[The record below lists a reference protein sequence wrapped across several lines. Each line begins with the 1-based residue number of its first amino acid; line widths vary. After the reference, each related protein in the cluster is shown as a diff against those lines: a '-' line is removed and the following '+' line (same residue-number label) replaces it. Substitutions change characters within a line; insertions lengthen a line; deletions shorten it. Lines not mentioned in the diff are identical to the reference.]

1 VWAFRIDKYVV
12 ICYSCAVRE
21 HHAGIT
27 IRKVSIYQEAAMG
40 GKLAVVVGGG
50 PAPGI
55 NGVISAVT
63 FEAVKQGLGVI
74 GVHDGFKWL
83 SKGDTTHT
91 TNLGNGE
98 ISRIQLRGGSI
109 IGTSRDNPT
118 KSPEKMANVIKALTS
133 LGVTYLVTIGGDDT
147 AYTSTRVEQE
157 AQGRIAVCHVPK
169 TIDNDLPLPHGVPTF
184 GFETA
189 RSLGTQLVENLMED
203 ARTAS
208 RWYFV
213 IAMGRS
219 AGHLAL
225 GMGMGAGATLTLI
238 PEELGNK
245 ISLSK
250 VIAILEGAII
260 KRLSNGRSHGV
271 AVIAE
276 GVATRFDPEELTFLK
291 DVPRDDHG
299 NIRLAEIPLGDML
312 KQRVMTGLESV
323 GLKTTIIAKDIGYE
337 LRCHPPI
344 SYDREYTRYL
354 GYSAVKFLISG
365 GSGAMIMLKDG
376 VCLPIKFADLLDPK
390 TGKTRIRTI
399 DINSDDYHMARRYM
413 IRLEKEDLAGE
424 ALKKLAATAKMTAED
439 FVKRYSVAVG

>member
-1 VWAFRIDKYVV
+1 
-12 ICYSCAVRE
+12 
-21 HHAGIT
+21 
-27 IRKVSIYQEAAMG
+27 MG

-63 FEAVKQGLGVI
+63 FEATKHGLDVVGVY
-74 GVHDGFKWL
+74 DGFKWL
-83 SKGDTTHT
+83 SKGDTNHT
-91 TNLGNGE
+91 MNLGNGE
-98 ISRIQLRGGSI
+98 ISRIHMRGGSI
-109 IGTSRDNPT
+109 IGTSRENPT
-118 KSPEKMANVIKALTS
+118 KSPEKMANVIKALTG
-133 LGVTYLVTIGGDDT
+133 LGIKYLVTIGGDDT
-147 AYTSTRVEQE
+147 AYTATRVEQE
-157 AQGRIAVCHVPK
+157 AKGAISVCHVPK

-203 ARTAS
+203 ARTAA

-238 PEELGNK
+238 PEELGGK
-245 ISLSK
+245 ISLTK
-250 VIAILEGAII
+250 VVSILEGAII
-260 KRLSNGRSHGV
+260 KRLAYGRGHGV

-299 NIRLAEIPLGDML
+299 NIRLAEIPIGDML
-312 KQRVMTGLESV
+312 KQRVASDLEAM

-337 LRCHPPI
+337 LRCNPPI

-354 GYSAVKFLISG
+354 GFSAVKFLVSG
-365 GSGAMIMLKDG
+365 GSGAMMMLKDG
-376 VCLPIKFADLLDPK
+376 KSLPIKFTDLLDPK
-390 TGKTRIRTI
+390 TGKTRIRTV
-399 DINSDDYHMARRYM
+399 DINSDDYLMARRYM
-413 IRLEKEDLAGE
+413 IRLEKEDMEGE
-424 ALKKLAATAKMTAED
+424 ALKKLAATAKMAPED
-439 FVKRYSVAVG
+439 FKKRFSVAVG

>member
-1 VWAFRIDKYVV
+1 LFQENIW
-12 ICYSCAVRE
+12 S
-21 HHAGIT
+21 
-27 IRKVSIYQEAAMG
+27 YQEAEMTD
-40 GKLAVVVGGG
+40 KLAVVVGGG

-63 FEAVKQGLGVI
+63 FEATKQGLEVAGI
-74 GVHDGFKWL
+74 YDGFKWL
-83 SKGDTTHT
+83 SRGDTAHT
-91 TNLGNGE
+91 MKLNNGE
-98 ISRIQLRGGSI
+98 ISRIHLRGGSI

-118 KSPEKMANVIKALTS
+118 KSPEKMANVVKALNQ
-133 LGVTYLVTIGGDDT
+133 LGIKYLVTIGGDDT
-147 AYTSTRVEQE
+147 AYTATRVEQE
-157 AQGRIAVCHVPK
+157 AGGKIAVCHVPK

-189 RSLGTQLVENLMED
+189 RQLGTQLVENIMED
-203 ARTAS
+203 ARTAG

-238 PEELGNK
+238 PEELGKK
-245 ISLSK
+245 ISLNRVVS
-250 VIAILEGAII
+250 ILEGAII
-260 KRLSNGRSHGV
+260 KRLSYGRNHGV

-276 GVATRFDPEELTFLK
+276 GVATRLDPEELTVLK

-312 KQRVMTGLESV
+312 KQKVVADLDAF

-337 LRCHPPI
+337 LRCQPPI

-354 GYSAVKFLISG
+354 GFSAVKFLVSG
-365 GSGAMIMLKDG
+365 GTGAMIMLKDG
-376 VCLPIKFADLLDPK
+376 KSLPIKFTELLDPK
-390 TGKTRIRTI
+390 TGKTRIRVV
-399 DINSDDYHMARRYM
+399 DINADDYLMARRYM
-413 IRLEKEDLAGE
+413 IRLEKEDMEGE
-424 ALKKLAATAKMTAED
+424 ALKKLAATAKMPADD
-439 FVKRYSVAVG
+439 FKKRFSVSVE

>member
-1 VWAFRIDKYVV
+1 
-12 ICYSCAVRE
+12 
-21 HHAGIT
+21 
-27 IRKVSIYQEAAMG
+27 MG
-40 GKLAVVVGGG
+40 DKLAVVVGGG

-63 FEAVKQGLGVI
+63 FEAVKQGLDVV

-83 SKGDTTHT
+83 SKGDTGHT
-91 TNLGNGE
+91 TDLCKSD
-98 ISRIQLRGGSI
+98 ISRIHQRGGSI
-109 IGTSRDNPT
+109 IGTSRENPT
-118 KSPEKMANVIKALTS
+118 KSPEKMANTIKALTG
-133 LGVTYLVTIGGDDT
+133 LGIKYLVTIGGDDT
-147 AYTSTRVEQE
+147 AYTATRVEQE
-157 AQGRIAVCHVPK
+157 AGGRISVCHVPK

-203 ARTAS
+203 ARTAG
-208 RWYFV
+208 RWYFI

-238 PEELGNK
+238 PEEFG
-245 ISLSK
+245 SK
-250 VIAILEGAII
+250 VSLNKVVSVLEGAII
-260 KRLSNGRSHGV
+260 KRLSAGRNHGV

-291 DVPRDDHG
+291 DVPRDEHG
-299 NIRLAEIPLGDML
+299 NIRLAEIPIGDML
-312 KQRVMTGLESV
+312 KQRVTTDLASI

-354 GYSAVKFLISG
+354 GYSAVKFLVSG
-365 GSGAMIMLKDG
+365 GSGAMIMLKEG
-376 VCLPIKFADLLDPK
+376 VSLPIKFTDLLDPK
-390 TGKTRIRTI
+390 TGKTRIRTV

-413 IRLEKEDLAGE
+413 IRLEKEDMEGE
-424 ALKKLAATAKMTAED
+424 ALKKVAAAAKMPPED
-439 FVKRYSVAVG
+439 FKKRFSVAVG

>member
-1 VWAFRIDKYVV
+1 MAD
-12 ICYSCAVRE
+12 
-21 HHAGIT
+21 
-27 IRKVSIYQEAAMG
+27 
-40 GKLAVVVGGG
+40 KLAVVVGGG

-63 FEAVKQGLGVI
+63 FEAIKQGLEVVGI
-74 GVHDGFKWL
+74 YDGFKWL
-83 SKGDTTHT
+83 SRGDTTHT
-91 TNLGNGE
+91 MKLQNGE
-98 ISRIQLRGGSI
+98 ISRIHLRGGSI

-118 KSPEKMANVIKALTS
+118 KSPEKMANVVKALNQ
-133 LGVTYLVTIGGDDT
+133 LGIKYLVTIGGDDT
-147 AYTSTRVEQE
+147 AYTATRVEQE
-157 AQGRIAVCHVPK
+157 AGGKIAVCHVPK

-189 RSLGTQLVENLMED
+189 RQLGTQLVENIMED
-203 ARTAS
+203 ARTAG

-238 PEELGNK
+238 PEELGKK
-245 ISLSK
+245 ISLNRVVS
-250 VIAILEGAII
+250 ILEGAII
-260 KRLSNGRSHGV
+260 KRLSYGRNHGV

-276 GVATRFDPEELTFLK
+276 GVATRLDPEELTVLK

-312 KQRVMTGLESV
+312 KQKVVADLDAL

-337 LRCHPPI
+337 LRCQPPI

-354 GYSAVKFLISG
+354 GFSAVKFLVSG
-365 GSGAMIMLKDG
+365 GTGAMIMLKDG
-376 VCLPIKFADLLDPK
+376 KSLPIKFTELLDPT
-390 TGKTRIRTI
+390 TGKTRIRVV
-399 DINSDDYHMARRYM
+399 DINADDYLMARRYM
-413 IRLEKEDLAGE
+413 IRLEKEDMEGE
-424 ALKKLAATAKMTAED
+424 ALKKLAATAKMPADD
-439 FVKRYSVAVG
+439 FKKRFSVSVE

>member
-1 VWAFRIDKYVV
+1 MA
-12 ICYSCAVRE
+12 E
-21 HHAGIT
+21 
-27 IRKVSIYQEAAMG
+27 
-40 GKLAVVVGGG
+40 KLAVVVGGG

-63 FEAVKQGLGVI
+63 FEAIKHGLDVVGI
-74 GVHDGFKWL
+74 YDGFKWL
-83 SKGDTTHT
+83 SKGDTSHT
-91 TNLGNGE
+91 LKLGDGE
-98 ISRIQLRGGSI
+98 TTRIHLRGGSI

-118 KSPEKMANVIKALTS
+118 KSPEKMANVVKSLTG
-133 LGVTYLVTIGGDDT
+133 LGVRYLVTIGGDDT
-147 AYTSTRVEQE
+147 AYTATRVEEE
-157 AQGRIAVCHVPK
+157 AKGKIAVCHVPK

-203 ARTAS
+203 ARTAG
-208 RWYFV
+208 RWYLV

-238 PEELGNK
+238 PEELGEN
-245 ISLSK
+245 ISLNK
-250 VIAILEGAII
+250 VLAILEGAII
-260 KRLSNGRSHGV
+260 KRLSYGRNHGV

-276 GVATRFDPEELTFLK
+276 GVAIRFNPEELTILQ

-312 KQRVMTGLESV
+312 KARVQENLAALGIKMTV
-323 GLKTTIIAKDIGYE
+323 IAKDIGYE

-354 GYSAVKFLISG
+354 GFSAVKFLVSG
-365 GSGAMIMLKDG
+365 GTGAMIMLKDG
-376 VCLPIKFADLLDPK
+376 KNVPIKFADLLDPQ
-390 TGKTRIRTI
+390 TGKTRIRRV
-399 DINSDDYHMARRYM
+399 DPKSDDYLMARRYM
-413 IRLEKEDLAGE
+413 IPLEKADMEGE
-424 ALKKLAATAKMTAED
+424 ALAALAKTANMSPGD
-439 FVKRYSVAVG
+439 FKKRYAVAVE

>member
-1 VWAFRIDKYVV
+1 MA
-12 ICYSCAVRE
+12 
-21 HHAGIT
+21 
-27 IRKVSIYQEAAMG
+27 

-63 FEAVKQGLGVI
+63 FEAVKQGLDVVGI
-74 GVHDGFKWL
+74 YDGFKWL
-83 SKGDTTHT
+83 SKGDTSQFLD
-91 TNLGNGE
+91 LGNDE
-98 ISRIQLRGGSI
+98 ISRIHLRGGSI
-109 IGTSRDNPT
+109 IRTSRDNPT
-118 KSPEKMANVIKALTS
+118 KSPEKMANVIKALTG
-133 LGVTYLVTIGGDDT
+133 LGIKYLVTIGGDDT
-147 AYTSTRVEQE
+147 AYTATRVEKE
-157 AQGRIAVCHVPK
+157 AAGKIAVCHVPK

-203 ARTAS
+203 ARTAG

-245 ISLSK
+245 ISLNK
-250 VIAILEGAII
+250 VIAILTGAVI
-260 KRLSNGRSHGV
+260 KRLSYGRNHGV
-271 AVIAE
+271 AVVAE
-276 GVATRFDPEELTFLK
+276 GVAIRFDPEELTILK

-312 KQRVMTGLESV
+312 KQRVTAELESL
-323 GLKTTIIAKDIGYE
+323 GLKATVIAKDIGYE

-354 GYSAVKFLISG
+354 GYSAVKFLVSG
-365 GSGAMIMLKDG
+365 GTGAMIMLKDG
-376 VCLPIKFADLLDPK
+376 KSIPIRFTDLLDPK
-390 TGKTRIRTI
+390 TGKTRIRTVDI
-399 DINSDDYHMARRYM
+399 DSDDYRMARRYM
-413 IRLEKEDLAGE
+413 IRLEKEDMEGD
-424 ALKKLAATAKMTAED
+424 ALKKVAAAAKMTPED
-439 FVKRYSVAVG
+439 FKKKFAVAVE

>member
-1 VWAFRIDKYVV
+1 
-12 ICYSCAVRE
+12 
-21 HHAGIT
+21 
-27 IRKVSIYQEAAMG
+27 MG

-63 FEAVKQGLGVI
+63 FEAIKQNLEVVGI
-74 GVHDGFKWL
+74 YDGFKWL
-83 SKGDTTHT
+83 SRGDTQQTI
-91 TNLGNGE
+91 NLGDGE
-98 ISRIQLRGGSI
+98 ISRIHLRGGSI

-118 KSPEKMANVIKALTS
+118 KSPEKMANVIKALGA
-133 LGVTYLVTIGGDDT
+133 LGIKYLVTIGGDDT
-147 AYTSTRVEQE
+147 AYTATRVEQE
-157 AQGRIAVCHVPK
+157 AGGKIAVCHVPK

-203 ARTAS
+203 ARTAG

-213 IAMGRS
+213 VAMGRS

-238 PEELGNK
+238 PEELGKK
-245 ISLSK
+245 ISLNK
-250 VIAILEGAII
+250 VVAILTGAII
-260 KRLSNGRSHGV
+260 KRLAYGRNHGV

-312 KQRVMTGLESV
+312 KQRVTAELDSL

-354 GYSAVKFLISG
+354 GFSAVKFLVSG
-365 GSGAMIMLKDG
+365 GSGAMIMLKDDKS
-376 VCLPIKFADLLDPK
+376 LPIKFSDLLDPK
-390 TGKTRIRTI
+390 TGKTRIRTVDI
-399 DINSDDYHMARRYM
+399 DSDDYHMARRYM
-413 IRLEKEDLAGE
+413 IRLEKEDLEGDELA
-424 ALKKLAATAKMTAED
+424 KLAKTAKIGPED
-439 FVKRYSVAVG
+439 FKRKFRVAVE

>member
-1 VWAFRIDKYVV
+1 
-12 ICYSCAVRE
+12 
-21 HHAGIT
+21 
-27 IRKVSIYQEAAMG
+27 MG

-63 FEAVKQGLGVI
+63 FEALKHNLQVVGI
-74 GVHDGFKWL
+74 FDGFKWL
-83 SKGDTTHT
+83 SKGDTNHT
-91 TNLGNGE
+91 LNLGNGE
-98 ISRIQLRGGSI
+98 ISRIHLRGGSI

-118 KSPEKMANVIKALTS
+118 KSPEKMANVIKALT
-133 LGVTYLVTIGGDDT
+133 GVGVKYLVTIGGDDT
-147 AYTSTRVEQE
+147 AYTATRVEQE
-157 AQGRIAVCHVPK
+157 AGGKIAVCHVPK

-203 ARTAS
+203 ARTAG

-245 ISLSK
+245 ISLNK
-250 VIAILEGAII
+250 VVAILEGAII
-260 KRLSNGRSHGV
+260 KRLSYGRNHGV

-276 GVATRFDPEELTFLK
+276 GVATRFDQEELTFLK

-312 KQRVMTGLESV
+312 KQRVSAGLDSL

-354 GYSAVKFLISG
+354 GYSAVRFLTSG
-365 GSGAMIMLKDG
+365 GTGAMIMLKDG
-376 VCLPIKFADLLDPK
+376 KSLPIKFSDLLDPK
-390 TGKTRIRTI
+390 TGKTRIRTV
-399 DINSDDYHMARRYM
+399 DINSDDYLMARRYM
-413 IRLEKEDLAGE
+413 IRLEKEDLAGDG
-424 ALKKLAATAKMTAED
+424 LNKLAAAAKLSPED
-439 FVKRYSVAVG
+439 FRKRYSVAVG

>member
-1 VWAFRIDKYVV
+1 MA
-12 ICYSCAVRE
+12 E
-21 HHAGIT
+21 
-27 IRKVSIYQEAAMG
+27 
-40 GKLAVVVGGG
+40 KLAVVVGGG

-63 FEAVKQGLGVI
+63 FEAIKHGLDVVGI
-74 GVHDGFKWL
+74 YDGFKWL
-83 SKGDTTHT
+83 SKGDTSHT
-91 TNLGNGE
+91 LKLGDGE
-98 ISRIQLRGGSI
+98 TTRIHLRGGSI

-118 KSPEKMANVIKALTS
+118 KSPEKMANVVKSLTG
-133 LGVTYLVTIGGDDT
+133 LGVRYLVTIGGDDT
-147 AYTSTRVEQE
+147 AYTATRVEEE
-157 AQGRIAVCHVPK
+157 AKGKIAVCHVPK

-203 ARTAS
+203 ARTAG
-208 RWYFV
+208 RWYLV

-238 PEELGNK
+238 PEELGEN
-245 ISLSK
+245 ISLNK
-250 VIAILEGAII
+250 VLAILEGAII
-260 KRLSNGRSHGV
+260 KRLSYGRNHGV

-276 GVATRFDPEELTFLK
+276 GVAIRFNPEELTILQ

-312 KQRVMTGLESV
+312 KARVQENLAALGIKMTV
-323 GLKTTIIAKDIGYE
+323 IAKDIGYE

-354 GYSAVKFLISG
+354 GFSAVKFLVSG
-365 GSGAMIMLKDG
+365 GTGAMIMLKDG
-376 VCLPIKFADLLDPK
+376 KNVPIKFADLLDPQ
-390 TGKTRIRTI
+390 TGKTRIRRV
-399 DINSDDYHMARRYM
+399 DPKSDDYLMARRYM
-413 IRLEKEDLAGE
+413 IRLEKADMEGE
-424 ALKKLAATAKMTAED
+424 ALAALAKTANMSPGD
-439 FVKRYSVAVG
+439 FKKRYAVAVE

>member
-1 VWAFRIDKYVV
+1 MA
-12 ICYSCAVRE
+12 
-21 HHAGIT
+21 
-27 IRKVSIYQEAAMG
+27 
-40 GKLAVVVGGG
+40 GKLAIVVGGG

-63 FEAVKQGLGVI
+63 FEAWKQGLEVI
-74 GVHDGFKWL
+74 GVREGFKWL
-83 SKGDTTHT
+83 SKGDATRIVQLHPE
-91 TNLGNGE
+91 E
-98 ISRIQLRGGSI
+98 ISRIHTRGGAL

-118 KSPEKMANVIKALTS
+118 KDPAKMANVIRSLKD
-133 LGVTYLVTIGGDDT
+133 LGVRYLVTIGGDDT
-147 AYTSTRVEQE
+147 AFTATRVEAE
-157 AQGRIAVCHVPK
+157 ASGAISVCHVPK

-189 RSLGTQLVENLMED
+189 RQLGTQLVENLMED
-203 ARTAS
+203 AQTAA

-245 ISLSK
+245 ISLNK
-250 VIAILEGAII
+250 VIAILTGAII
-260 KRLSNGRSHGV
+260 KRLAYGRGHGV

-276 GVATRFDPEELTFLK
+276 GVAIRFDPEELTILK

-312 KQRVMTGLESV
+312 KQRVAAELASLGIKM
-323 GLKTTIIAKDIGYE
+323 TIIAKDIGYE
-337 LRCHPPI
+337 LRCQPPI

-354 GYSAVKFLISG
+354 GYSAVKFLVTG

-376 VCLPIKFADLLDPK
+376 KSLPIKFSDLLDPK
-390 TGKTRIRTI
+390 TGKTRIRTVET
-399 DINSDDYHMARRYM
+399 DSDEYHMARRYM
-413 IRLEKEDLAGE
+413 IRLEKEDLEGE
-424 ALKKLAATAKMTAED
+424 ALGKLAGVTNLGPEEFKKK
-439 FVKRYSVAVG
+439 FSVAVG

>member
-1 VWAFRIDKYVV
+1 MA
-12 ICYSCAVRE
+12 
-21 HHAGIT
+21 
-27 IRKVSIYQEAAMG
+27 

-63 FEAVKQGLGVI
+63 FEALKHNLEVVGI
-74 GVHDGFKWL
+74 FDGFKWL
-83 SKGDTTHT
+83 SKGDTSHT
-91 TNLGNGE
+91 LNLGNGE
-98 ISRIQLRGGSI
+98 ITRIHMRGGSI

-118 KSPEKMANVIKALTS
+118 KSPEKMANVIKALT
-133 LGVTYLVTIGGDDT
+133 GVGVKYLVTIGGDDT
-147 AYTSTRVEQE
+147 AYTATRVEQE
-157 AQGRIAVCHVPK
+157 AGGRIAVCHVPK

-203 ARTAS
+203 ARTAG

-213 IAMGRS
+213 VAMGRS

-225 GMGMGAGATLTLI
+225 AMGMGAGATLTLI

-245 ISLSK
+245 ISLTK

-260 KRLSNGRSHGV
+260 KRLSYGRNHGV

-276 GVATRFDPEELTFLK
+276 GVATRFDQEELTFLK

-312 KQRVMTGLESV
+312 KQRVNAGLDAL

-354 GYSAVKFLISG
+354 GYSAVKFLTSG
-365 GSGAMIMLKDG
+365 GTGAMIMLKDG
-376 VCLPIKFADLLDPK
+376 KSLPIKFSDLLDPK
-390 TGKTRIRTI
+390 TGKTKIRTV

-413 IRLEKEDLAGE
+413 IRLEKEDMEGDELR
-424 ALKKLAATAKMTAED
+424 KLAATAKMTPEE
-439 FVKRYSVAVG
+439 FKKRYAIAVM

>member
-1 VWAFRIDKYVV
+1 MA
-12 ICYSCAVRE
+12 E
-21 HHAGIT
+21 
-27 IRKVSIYQEAAMG
+27 
-40 GKLAVVVGGG
+40 KLAVVVGGG

-63 FEAVKQGLGVI
+63 FEAIKQGLDVVGI
-74 GVHDGFKWL
+74 YDGFKWL
-83 SKGDTTHT
+83 SKGDTTHV
-91 TNLGNGE
+91 LKLHNGE
-98 ISRIQLRGGSI
+98 ISRIHLRGGSV

-118 KSPEKMANVIKALTS
+118 KSPEKMANVVKALNE
-133 LGVTYLVTIGGDDT
+133 LGIKYLVTIGGDDT
-147 AYTSTRVEQE
+147 AYTATRVEQE
-157 AQGRIAVCHVPK
+157 AGGKIAVCHVPK

-189 RSLGTQLVENLMED
+189 RQLGTQLVENIMED
-203 ARTAS
+203 ARTAG

-238 PEELGNK
+238 PEELGKK
-245 ISLSK
+245 ISLNK
-250 VIAILEGAII
+250 VVSILEGAII
-260 KRLSNGRSHGV
+260 KRLSYGRNHGV

-276 GVATRFDPEELTFLK
+276 GVATRLDPEELTFLK

-312 KQRVMTGLESV
+312 KQRVVTDLDAL

-337 LRCHPPI
+337 LRCQPPI

-354 GYSAVKFLISG
+354 GFSAVKFLVSG
-365 GSGAMIMLKDG
+365 GTGAMIMLKDG
-376 VCLPIKFADLLDPK
+376 KSLPIKFTDLLDPK
-390 TGKTRIRTI
+390 TGKTRIRVV
-399 DINSDDYHMARRYM
+399 DINADDYLMARRYM
-413 IRLEKEDLAGE
+413 IRLEKEDMEGE
-424 ALKKLAATAKMTAED
+424 ALKKLAAAAKMPADD
-439 FVKRYSVAVG
+439 FKKRFCVCVE

>member
-1 VWAFRIDKYVV
+1 
-12 ICYSCAVRE
+12 
-21 HHAGIT
+21 
-27 IRKVSIYQEAAMG
+27 MG
-40 GKLAVVVGGG
+40 EKLAVVIGGG

-63 FEAVKQGLGVI
+63 FEAVKQGLDVI
-74 GVHDGFKWL
+74 GIYDGFKWL
-83 SKGDTTHT
+83 GKGDATQVR
-91 TNLGNGE
+91 NLGNDE
-98 ISRIQLRGGSI
+98 ISRIHMRGGSI
-109 IGTSRDNPT
+109 LRTSRDNPT
-118 KSPEKMANVIKALTS
+118 KSPEKMANVVKALNQ
-133 LGVTYLVTIGGDDT
+133 LGVRYLVTIGGDDT
-147 AYTSTRVEQE
+147 AFTATRVEQE
-157 AQGRIAVCHVPK
+157 AGGKIAVCHVPK
-169 TIDNDLPLPHGVPTF
+169 TIDNDLPLPYGVPTF

-189 RSLGTQLVENLMED
+189 RQLGAQLVENIMED
-203 ARTAS
+203 ARTAG

-245 ISLSK
+245 ISLNK
-250 VIAILEGAII
+250 VVTILSGAII
-260 KRLSNGRSHGV
+260 KRLAAGKNHGV

-312 KQRVMTGLESV
+312 KQRVTADLDSI

-337 LRCHPPI
+337 LRCQPPI

-354 GYSAVKFLISG
+354 GFTAVKFLVSG

-376 VCLPIKFADLLDPK
+376 KSLPIKFSDLLDPK
-390 TGKTRIRTI
+390 TGKTRIRVVDTKA
-399 DINSDDYHMARRYM
+399 DDYLMARRYM
-413 IRLEKEDLAGE
+413 IRLEKEDLEGE
-424 ALKKLAATAKMTAED
+424 NLKKMAAKVKMNPED
-439 FVKRYSVAVG
+439 FRKKFFVAVD